1 MSTVPTPPPN
11 SSQPD
16 WGTQPQGP
24 NQNGGQSPE
33 SIPPPSEQ
41 PHESQPPPTWGQ
53 QPPANQVSPPP
64 PPPPP
69 PSWSSHESWQATRRH
84 RHGGS
89 GWIWGLGLLALGVIF
104 LLQNLGIFTLN
115 NWWAIFILIPA
126 VGSFATMVSSIQ
138 ERGRFTSA
146 AGGSL
151 IGGLMLTF
159 VALIFFF
166 SWDWGKV
173 WPFFLIIIGIGAL
186 ISALARRS

>member
-1 MSTVPTPPPN
+1 MNTVPTPPPN
-11 SSQPD
+11 SSQPI

-24 NQNGGQSPE
+24 IQNGGQSPE
-33 SIPPPSEQ
+33 SIPPSSEQ

-53 QPPANQVSPPP
+53 QASVNQVPP

-69 PSWSSHESWQATRRH
+69 PSWSSHESWQATRR
-84 RHGGS
+84 RGGGS
-89 GWIWGLGLLALGVIF
+89 GWIWGLGLLALGVVF

-166 SWDWGKV
+166 NWDWGKV
-173 WPFFLIIIGIGAL
+173 WPFFLIIIGVGAL

>member
-1 MSTVPTPPPN
+1 M
-11 SSQPD
+11 
-16 WGTQPQGP
+16 
-24 NQNGGQSPE
+24 
-33 SIPPPSEQ
+33 
-41 PHESQPPPTWGQ
+41 
-53 QPPANQVSPPP
+53 PP

-69 PSWSSHESWQATRRH
+69 PSWSSHNSGNATYRH

-126 VGSFATMVSSIQ
+126 VGAFATMVSSIQ
-138 ERGRFTSA
+138 EHGRFTSA

-151 IGGLMLTF
+151 IGGLLMTF

-166 SWDWGKV
+166 NWDWSKV

-186 ISALARRS
+186 LSAIARRS